1 MTHEAPSWHRESMDV
16 EKLARIGAVVVGWAM
31 IEYALERIV
40 WALTLVSRDV
50 GQRNPAYEHWSDK
63 QKRIL
68 KLLEGDNSRTASDVR
83 RSMNSLEG
91 LAEHRNRVAHG
102 VWLKEATTGAL
113 MVARTR
119 LPDRKA
125 ITSEPIERQY
135 GAFPMA
141 PMTNEQLDDLRN
153 VTVEVAM
160 ELMGAA
166 EDLENAARR
175 AQA

>member
-1 MTHEAPSWHRESMDV
+1 MIHDAPSWHRETMDV

-31 IEYALERIV
+31 VEYALERIV
-40 WALTLVSRDV
+40 WALTRVPRDV
-50 GQRNPAYEHWSDK
+50 GQRNPAYIQWSDK
-63 QKRIL
+63 RDGIL
-68 KLLEGDNSRTASDVR
+68 KLLEGENSPTASNVR
-83 RSMNSLEG
+83 RSMKALEG

-119 LPDRKA
+119 LSERKA
-125 ITSEPIERQY
+125 ITSEPVERQY

-141 PMTNEQLDDLRN
+141 PMTNEQLDDLRS

-160 ELMGAA
+160 ELMAAA

-175 AQA
+175 AQG